1 MAQPNHKWLCQ
12 ELRHLCL
19 APKIIWKVSLS
30 LWKVGSILMSGI
42 YVCTHLYTLKK
53 PAKQSIPP

>member
-53 PAKQSIPP
+53 LAK